1 MVVLVLGLPG
11 ALPPEDDGGLEVLEL
26 VVVAFPLTVPPLP
39 LPDKCINRNT
49 KKLINDYYYFQL
61 ETSSPIYFVCTH

>member
-39 LPDKCINRNT
+39 LPDKGQWGEGTN
-49 KKLINDYYYFQL
+49 K
-61 ETSSPIYFVCTH
+61 